1 MSSTPSPGFLSAK
14 LTLDM
19 SFNRTPSLAH
29 HADIDPLSQP
39 PPDAPPPPAPTFAD
53 PTTEP
58 SGLESVLDGW
68 RFPLRTDFAR
78 GIIWG
83 PFRHTRGNS
92 YHDGPDPALDRSRS
106 YHEHSMAPAR
116 AQPAGRRHQRIFPI
130 LRPQSSSSLASSASA
145 SCHSSSDSSSG
156 SASSGSASSAAAA
169 PTTPPPTRP
178 ASPTVYLQTQARLL
192 HQAAKALQARSK
204 PTRPPQLFTL
214 NIAPLGPHRR
224 IRLCPSSQLKY
235 GGHL

>member
-1 MSSTPSPGFLSAK
+1 
-14 LTLDM
+14 M

-29 HADIDPLSQP
+29 HADIDP
-39 PPDAPPPPAPTFAD
+39 
-53 PTTEP
+53 
-58 SGLESVLDGW
+58 GLESVLDGW

-116 AQPAGRRHQRIFPI
+116 AQPAGRP
-130 LRPQSSSSLASSASA
+130 
-145 SCHSSSDSSSG
+145 
-156 SASSGSASSAAAA
+156 
-169 PTTPPPTRP
+169 
-178 ASPTVYLQTQARLL
+178 RLL